1 MIILIF
7 APEVI
12 DKDEKISIHFVQIE
26 NLTSDLKNYINEH
39 LLEIC
44 RGENHINELK
54 YIKKQLVT
62 FFENK
67 DENKIHGS
75 LGELFSH
82 FYFKS
87 SGFNPRFMFLN
98 LEENSLKKGFDG
110 FYEREGIVWILDS
123 KSGRFDS
130 KDISHRSKVL
140 EAYNS
145 LNKQV
150 GGETRNNPWENA
162 FQHANSRDINST
174 TTLLETIRSFS
185 NNYLDKKYVNLE
197 TQNIILA
204 STIYW
209 YDEWEF
215 KKVDEVLDNLENVE
229 NNFKFLNLIIFCCN
243 QQSYKEFLN
252 YLGDDTNGDERKV
265 STNAS

>member
-1 MIILIF
+1 MIF
-7 APEVI
+7 ESDVV
-12 DKDEKISIHFVQIE
+12 DKDEKVSIHFVQIE
-26 NLTSDLKNYINEH
+26 ELTEELKSFINQH

-54 YIKKQLVT
+54 YIKKQLKA
-62 FFENK
+62 FFQNK

-82 FYFKS
+82 FYLKSNEFK
-87 SGFNPRFMFLN
+87 PRFMFLN

-110 FYEREGIVWILDS
+110 LYEKNGEVWILDS
-123 KSGRFDS
+123 KSGRHDT
-130 KDISHRSKVL
+130 KDISHRTKIL

-150 GGETRNNPWENA
+150 SGQTSNNPWENA

-174 TTLLETIRSFS
+174 ITLLETIRKFS
-185 NNYLDKKYVNLE
+185 NDYLDEKYVDLE

-209 YDEWEF
+209 YEEWMKRKME
-215 KKVDEVLDNLENVE
+215 DLMTNLENVE
-229 NNFKFLNLIIFCCN
+229 ANFKFLNLIIFCCN
-243 QQSYKEFLN
+243 QKSYKDFLD
-252 YLGDDTNGDERKV
+252 YLGDDENGGERKV
-265 STNAS
+265 TTNAS